1 MIAWRLPGS
10 LARVFQALV
19 FLCALGV
26 FAWVAAY
33 WIWRAAEPPT
43 APALVRQDTDWSARI
58 LSGSALGFTR
68 AEPALTPQP
77 TTPGAAEGRIRLMGI
92 AREPGDRRR
101 TAARALFK
109 IDNKRILWLRV
120 GEELDPGITLAA
132 VDADGV
138 RLARDGREIRLPLRE
153 RGQTATRAAS
163 AAPST
168 NVARAPLPAPA
179 ASACKLA
186 PEQRARAYVLRPE
199 IVDGVM
205 RERSGWTDL
214 FKPAAGGLLVQNP
227 GGTGA
232 MLGLYSN
239 DVLSKADGAQL
250 SGPDDVL
257 RLILQPLARNESVI
271 VTGARGGQAREWIYA
286 GMSCLLR

>member
-1 MIAWRLPGS
+1 MIALRLPDF
-10 LARVFQALV
+10 LARVFQALML
-19 FLCALGV
+19 LCALAV

-33 WIWRAAEPPT
+33 WIWRAAEPSV
-43 APALVRQDTDWSARI
+43 APPVVRQDTDWSSRI
-58 LSGSALGFTR
+58 LSRGALGFTR
-68 AEPALTPQP
+68 AEPALTTQP
-77 TTPGAAEGRIRLMGI
+77 AAQRVVEGHIRLMGI
-92 AREPGDRRR
+92 AREPGDGPRK
-101 TAARALFK
+101 AGQALFK
-109 IDNKRILWLRV
+109 IDGRRVVWLRV

-132 VDADGV
+132 VDPDGV
-138 RLARDGREIRLPLRE
+138 RVTHDGKEIRFALRAQPAA
-153 RGQTATRAAS
+153 RATS
-163 AAPST
+163 TAPSP
-168 NVARAPLPAPA
+168 NAAKAPMPA
-179 ASACKLA
+179 AAADPCKLA

-214 FKPAAGGLLVQNP
+214 FKQAADGLLVQNP

-239 DVLSKADGAQL
+239 DVWSRADGAQL

-271 VTGARGGQAREWIYA
+271 VSGARGGQPREWIYA

>member
-1 MIAWRLPGS
+1 MIALRLP
-10 LARVFQALV
+10 V
-19 FLCALGV
+19 FLPRVSRALIFLGALAV
-26 FAWVAAY
+26 FGWVAAY
-33 WIWRAAEPPT
+33 WIWRAAESSV
-43 APALVRQDTDWSARI
+43 APALVQQDTDWSARI

-68 AEPALTPQP
+68 AEPVLTQQP
-77 TTPGAAEGRIRLMGI
+77 TISSAVEGRIRLMGI
-92 AREPGDRRR
+92 AREPGDRGQK
-101 TAARALFK
+101 ASQALFK

-120 GEELDPGITLAA
+120 GEELEPGNTLAA

-138 RLARDGREIRLPLRE
+138 RLVRDGREIRLPLRE
-153 RGQTATRAAS
+153 RGQPAARTKAVAS
-163 AAPST
+163 ST
-168 NVARAPLPAPA
+168 NVAKAPSPA
-179 ASACKLA
+179 ADACKLA

-214 FKPAAGGLLVQNP
+214 FKPAADGLLVQNP

-239 DVLSKADGAQL
+239 DILSRANGAQL

-271 VTGARGGQAREWIYA
+271 VTGWRGGQSREWIYA
-286 GMSCLLR
+286 GMSCLPR

>member
-1 MIAWRLPGS
+1 MIALRLPGS
-10 LARVFQALV
+10 LARVFQALA
-19 FLCALGV
+19 FLCAVGV

-33 WIWRAAEPPT
+33 WIWHAAEPSPV
-43 APALVRQDTDWSARI
+43 PALVPQHTDWSARI

-68 AEPALTPQP
+68 AEPALTQQP
-77 TTPGAAEGRIRLMGI
+77 TAPSAAEGRIRLMGI
-92 AREPGDRRR
+92 AREPGDHPR
-101 TAARALFK
+101 TVAQALFK

-120 GEELDPGITLAA
+120 GEELDPGITLVA

-138 RLARDGREIRLPLRE
+138 RLARDGREIRLLLRE
-153 RGQTATRAAS
+153 RRQPATRAAS
-163 AAPST
+163 AATATS
-168 NVARAPLPAPA
+168 VAKAAVPAPA
-179 ASACKLA
+179 ANACRLA

-214 FKPAAGGLLVQNP
+214 FKPAAEGLRVQNP

-271 VTGARGGQAREWIYA
+271 VTGSRGGQSREWIYA
-286 GMSCLLR
+286 GMSCLPR

>member
-1 MIAWRLPGS
+1 VIALPLPGF
-10 LARVFQALV
+10 LPRVSRALI
-19 FLCALGV
+19 FLCALAV

-33 WIWRAAEPPT
+33 WIWRAAEPSV
-43 APALVRQDTDWSARI
+43 APALVQQDTDWSARI

-68 AEPALTPQP
+68 AEPALTQQP
-77 TTPGAAEGRIRLMGI
+77 TISSAVEGRIRLMGI
-92 AREPGDRRR
+92 AREPGDHGQK
-101 TAARALFK
+101 ASQALFK

-120 GEELDPGITLAA
+120 GEELEPGNTLAA

-138 RLARDGREIRLPLRE
+138 RLLRDGKEIRLPLRE
-153 RGQTATRAAS
+153 RGQSAARTKS

-168 NVARAPLPAPA
+168 NVAKAPSPA
-179 ASACKLA
+179 ANACKLA
-186 PEQRARAYVLRPE
+186 PEQRTRAYVLRPE

-214 FKPAAGGLLVQNP
+214 FKSAADGLLVQNP

-239 DVLSKADGAQL
+239 DILSKADGAQL

-271 VTGARGGQAREWIYA
+271 VTGWRGGQSREWIYA
-286 GMSCLLR
+286 GMSCLPR